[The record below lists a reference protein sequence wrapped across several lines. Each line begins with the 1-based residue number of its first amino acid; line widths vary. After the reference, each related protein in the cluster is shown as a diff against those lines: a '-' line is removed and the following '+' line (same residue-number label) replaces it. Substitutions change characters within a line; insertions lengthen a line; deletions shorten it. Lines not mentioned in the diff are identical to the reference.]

1 MAVDDGEIVVIVFL
15 ADKAAGILAEG
26 SHLVLE
32 RARIADQLAF
42 IKHAVDLFHDLVAA
56 LHAHADIDR
65 AGLVGDAVLG
75 AELFQPVR
83 AAAARRN
90 DGMPG
95 ADFLRLVALAQGNAE
110 AGFAVHQ
117 QFFAFPAEEQL
128 HVVVAQIVFQREIER
143 LRLFR
148 AEVADRAI
156 DQLEARLN
164 RAAADFAHLFG
175 VANTL
180 NVAVRAEFQVN
191 AVGIINQILRVL
203 LADERREVAANLMRE
218 GELAI

>member
-1 MAVDDGEIVVIVFL
+1 
-15 ADKAAGILAEG
+15 
-26 SHLVLE
+26 
-32 RARIADQLAF
+32 
-42 IKHAVDLFHDLVAA
+42 
-56 LHAHADIDR
+56 
-65 AGLVGDAVLG
+65 
-75 AELFQPVR
+75 
-83 AAAARRN
+83 
-90 DGMPG
+90 MPG

-164 RAAADFAHLFG
+164 RAAADFAHLFS
-175 VANTL
+175 VADTL

-191 AVGIINQILRVL
+191 AVGIIDQILRVL

>member
-1 MAVDDGEIVVIVFL
+1 MGTENGHIGVVRFQFLITVTVDDGEIVVVIFL
-15 ADKAAGILAEG
+15 RHKAAGILAERA
-26 SHLVLE
+26 HLILE
-32 RARIADQLAF
+32 RLGITDELGLVQ
-42 IKHAVDLFHDLVAA
+42 DLVHRFHDLVSH
-56 LHAHADIDR
+56 LHAHADVDG
-65 AGLVGDAVLG
+65 AGDVLHAVLF

-156 DQLEARLN
+156 DQLEA
-164 RAAADFAHLFG
+164 A
-175 VANTL
+175 
-180 NVAVRAEFQVN
+180 
-191 AVGIINQILRVL
+191 
-203 LADERREVAANLMRE
+203 
-218 GELAI
+218 